1 MTYMP
6 LETAR
11 LRDRSPAADRIR
23 QFIKTLRR
31 IAPNFQRPPFHL
43 THHMAR
49 DIGLEDSAY
58 PTRSDPAKTE
68 PPRHPM
74 L

>member
-6 LETAR
+6 LENAR

-23 QFIKTLRR
+23 HALKNLSRLV
-31 IAPNFQRPPFHL
+31 PNFRRPPFHL
-43 THHMAR
+43 THHLAR
-49 DIGLEDSAY
+49 DIGLEDSAH
-58 PTRSDPAKTE
+58 PTRPDPVKTE